1 MNPAASRHRDRI
13 IGFLS
18 PIALL
23 MIWELVVRS
32 GLMDRRFFP
41 APSSVMAAL
50 WSLTESGMI
59 FTHAGASLG
68 RLFQGVLLGGIPG
81 LAIGLAMGLYRPVR
95 AAIRPIVFS
104 IYPIPKSA
112 LLPLIFLI
120 FGLGEMS
127 KVVIVA
133 IGAFFPI
140 VINTTTGVIE
150 IPGIYRDVGRNFGAS
165 RWNTFRTIAL
175 PGALPVIM
183 TGVKLGIGMGLILIS
198 IAEMVGAKS
207 GLGYMIWNSWEI
219 YAIETMYAGLFVI
232 ALIGFA
238 MTAALDWLEKIV
250 VPWKT
255 ER

>member
-1 MNPAASRHRDRI
+1 MSPSASLTRDRI
-13 IGFLS
+13 IGTLS

-23 MIWELVVRS
+23 LVWELVVRS
-32 GLMDRRFFP
+32 GVMDRRFFP
-41 APSSVMAAL
+41 APSSVIAEL
-50 WSLTESGMI
+50 WSLTVSGTI
-59 FTHAGASLG
+59 VTHAAASLG
-68 RLFQGVLLGGIPG
+68 RLMNGVLLGGIPG
-81 LAIGLAMGLYRPVR
+81 LVIGLAMGLYRPVR
-95 AAIRPIVFS
+95 AAIRPIIFS

-133 IGAFFPI
+133 IGVFFPI
-140 VINTTTGVIE
+140 VINTTTGVLE
-150 IPGIYRDVGRNFGAS
+150 IPVIYRDVGRNFRAG

-175 PGALPVIM
+175 PGALPFIM
-183 TGVKLGIGMGLILIS
+183 TGAKLGVGMGLILIS